1 MAVAC
6 ALIAGGIALAQGPDM
21 NLPVFGI
28 TPGSL
33 SSYAPVNDGYGRSAR
48 FEDGEILEAKPK
60 RRAARTASFGYG
72 NAVCV
77 RLCDGSFFP
86 TPSVSGGEAAC
97 ASQCPDAPTAL
108 YTMPTDKIE
117 DAISSAGVS
126 YSRLPVA
133 KRYQT
138 TFNNTCTCHRGSVA
152 ASAAR
157 ELLTD
162 STLRK
167 GDVVMT
173 AEGFRVYEGGG
184 YGPSSARD
192 FVALSKAALS
202 KSQRAA
208 FAEMERASSGSPRL
222 ASPDRVVSRPPLRG
236 NVTVDNGAAAPSR

>member
-6 ALIAGGIALAQGPDM
+6 VLVAGGIALAQGPDM

-48 FEDGEILEAKPK
+48 FEGDEEAAPEAKPK
-60 RRAARTASFGYG
+60 RGARASFGYG
-72 NAVCV
+72 NPVCV

-86 TPSVSGGEAAC
+86 TASVSGGEAAC

-108 YTMPTDKIE
+108 YTMPTDRIE
-117 DAISSAGVS
+117 DAISSAGVP
-126 YSRLPVA
+126 YSKLPVA

-138 TFNNTCTCHRGSVA
+138 TFNNACTCHRGTVA
-152 ASAAR
+152 ASAASD
-157 ELLTD
+157 LLND

-173 AEGFRVYEGGG
+173 GEGFRVYEGGG
-184 YGPSSARD
+184 YGPSSPRD
-192 FVALSKAALS
+192 FVALSKASLS
-202 KSQRAA
+202 KSQRASL
-208 FAEMERASSGSPRL
+208 AEMERASSGSPRL
-222 ASPDRVVSRPPLRG
+222 ASPDRVVARPLLRG
-236 NVTVDNGAAAPSR
+236 NVTVDNGAPSPSR